1 AALLPH
7 GAGHAL
13 VAPADAETKRMAE
26 PPRAPVRAPTSRL
39 KTGGSGTRTRLVCC
53 AVAFEEPAVHPLL
66 ELMPDVLIVRGGAEQ
81 DPSLAARLEA
91 MAAEMS
97 AQRIG
102 AATVMSRLADIV
114 ITRIVRA
121 WVEARSADTTG
132 WLAAIR
138 DPRIGRALA

>member
-26 PPRAPVRAPTSRL
+26 LPREPVGAATYRL

-81 DPSLAARLEA
+81 DPSLAALLEA

-97 AQRIG
+97 GQRIG
-102 AATVMSRLADIV
+102 GAAVV
-114 ITRIVRA
+114 
-121 WVEARSADTTG
+121 AR
-132 WLAAIR
+132 
-138 DPRIGRALA
+138 